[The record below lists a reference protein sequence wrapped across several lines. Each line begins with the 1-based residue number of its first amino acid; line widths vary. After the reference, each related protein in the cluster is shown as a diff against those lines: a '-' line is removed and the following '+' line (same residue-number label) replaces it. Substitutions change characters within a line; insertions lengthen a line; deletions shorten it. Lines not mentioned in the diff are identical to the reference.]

1 MRIHSLEGDLKMSR
15 IREEFRTAN
24 ERIAERRKRLRHHAR
39 KRVHEIRIQGAERL
53 FNFQLDGLERM
64 ENLLNRAPEL
74 PVVSRVTDAA
84 EKLVHRGLEA
94 VGAAPVDDYDSLNV
108 REVSKALPDL
118 GYVELLRL
126 RRYEE
131 THKNRKTV
139 ITAVNQA
146 LARLE
151 KAPEPPEKAPA
162 SPEEAPAAE

>member
-1 MRIHSLEGDLKMSR
+1 MSR

-24 ERIAERRKRLRHHAR
+24 EKFAARSQRLRHHAR
-39 KRVHEIRIQGAERL
+39 KRVHEIRIQGAGRL
-53 FNFQLDGLERM
+53 FHFQLDGLERV

-84 EKLVHRGLEA
+84 GKLVHRGLEA
-94 VGAAPVDDYDSLNV
+94 VGAPPLADYDSLNV
-108 REVSKALPDL
+108 RDVNSALRDL

-126 RRYEE
+126 HRYEE

-139 ITAVNQA
+139 ITSANQM

-151 KAPEPPEKAPA
+151 KAPEAPVE
-162 SPEEAPAAE
+162 SPAAE